1 MPAHLMLNLFQHHAF
16 DARGPIEFLKQVQDD
31 QGWQCKRGMTLPSR
45 LINHVGAYLSASN
58 GHGGIAMDLDHDR
71 QMLIR
76 AELSD
81 LLEALRLTS
90 FDTNPL
96 QFLVRLEAIR
106 QTANAHQ
113 FAAVAEIAS
122 VFEASMG
129 RVVER
134 GGADSVIGSFT
145 GILSDAIGCSQLSPA
160 VTQSLLASVAVRLPN

>member
-1 MPAHLMLNLFQHHAF
+1 MLAQTAF
-16 DARGPIEFLKQVQDD
+16 I
-31 QGWQCKRGMTLPSR
+31 T
-45 LINHVGAYLSASN
+45 
-58 GHGGIAMDLDHDR
+58 GHRGIAMEMDHDR

-106 QTANAHQ
+106 KTATVHQ
-113 FAAVAEIAS
+113 FATVAEIAS
-122 VFEASMG
+122 VFEATMQ
-129 RVVER
+129 RVIDH
-134 GGADSVIGSFT
+134 GGGDSVVSSFT
-145 GILSDAIGCSQLSPA
+145 GILEDAIGCSQLSPS

>member
-1 MPAHLMLNLFQHHAF
+1 
-16 DARGPIEFLKQVQDD
+16 
-31 QGWQCKRGMTLPSR
+31 
-45 LINHVGAYLSASN
+45 
-58 GHGGIAMDLDHDR
+58 MDMDHDR
-71 QMLIR
+71 QMLVR

-106 QTANAHQ
+106 QTAVAHH

-122 VFEASMG
+122 VFEAAMSQ
-129 RVVER
+129 VIES
-134 GGADSVIGSFT
+134 GGADCVVHSFSD
-145 GILSDAIGCSQLSPA
+145 ILGDAIGCSQLSPA